1 MAIGIRGYGGHLEL
15 YRFCMVGFV
24 AMFVCVCCTSQIFL
38 PMYIIVSILGDFFF
52 DEGLRGGYLATEEQ
66 T

>member
-38 PMYIIVSILGDFFF
+38 PMYIIVSILIKKIG
-52 DEGLRGGYLATEEQ
+52 EGLRGGSLATEEQ
-66 T
+66 I